1 MAAKKKGSKSAKK
14 VKAGAKSKKWSFN
27 RSSCGDSSSFVTL
40 PKRYIWI
47 LKKNLS
53 FSHSIFISALVQKMT
68 HLFFKFS
75 NR

>member
-1 MAAKKKGSKSAKK
+1 MKMAAKKKGSKSAKK

-47 LKKNLS
+47 L
-53 FSHSIFISALVQKMT
+53 
-68 HLFFKFS
+68 
-75 NR
+75 